1 MVGSLRRCAN
11 AFERISRWGQARDVP
26 TFGQGAVRVWSFYS
40 LGLSTKGATM
50 KTSVLRKFAAGGA
63 VAALAFGAAAC
74 EVDNG
79 ADDPGFEEPADD
91 LGDDL

>member
-1 MVGSLRRCAN
+1 
-11 AFERISRWGQARDVP
+11 
-26 TFGQGAVRVWSFYS
+26 
-40 LGLSTKGATM
+40 M